1 MIKKLFLFT
10 LLVSSF
16 LVISC
21 SNKDKTA
28 PTTAVIDSKWY
39 GTYKY
44 SATTETGVSVESTIT
59 VSENGISIY
68 ETENGKPVT
77 ADFLNSQLK
86 KISDNVYQTE
96 ELSGPSYI
104 KFEFASTATGA
115 TLTVTEYVDGQ
126 ASTPEVYNKQ

>member
-21 SNKDKTA
+21 SSENATGSII
-28 PTTAVIDSKWY
+28 VIPSTWY

-115 TLTVTEYVDGQ
+115 TLTVT
-126 ASTPEVYNKQ
+126 